1 MISVDEF
8 FAQYKSVTYQRKS
21 LVIKPDQILDTIYFV
36 KTGYIKQSA
45 IGPNGDEFILN
56 IYKPG
61 SFFAIS
67 IAIHRRESHYTFE
80 AMTDVEL
87 IKAPT
92 KEIMQL
98 LRTEPDLAHDLLMR
112 ITSGLN
118 ALVTRM
124 ETIIFGSASQKVASA
139 VWQNAHRFGKKQPDG
154 SVIIQLPLTHQQIAS
169 LTGLTRETVSIEMAK
184 LKKQSILNY
193 QGKVITVLSLE
204 NLKTLVPI
212 PD

>member
-1 MISVDEF
+1 MTSVDEF
-8 FAQYKSVTYQRKS
+8 FARYKPVTYQRKT
-21 LVIKPDQILDTIYFV
+21 LVIKPDQMLDAIYFV
-36 KTGYIKQSA
+36 KTGYVKQSA

-67 IAIHRRESHYTFE
+67 LALHRHESHYSFE

-87 IKAPT
+87 VKAPT
-92 KEIMQL
+92 KEILQL
-98 LRTEPDLAHDLLMR
+98 LRTKPDLAYDLLMR
-112 ITSGLN
+112 VTSGLN
-118 ALVTRM
+118 SMVSRM
-124 ETIIFGSASQKVASA
+124 ETIIFGSAGQKVAAA

-154 SVIIQLPLTHQQIAS
+154 SITLQLPLTHQQLAS

-184 LKKQSILNY
+184 LKKQQILDY
-193 QGKVITVLSLE
+193 QGKVITIFSLE

-212 PD
+212 PE

>member
-1 MISVDEF
+1 MTSVDQF
-8 FAQYKSVTYQRKS
+8 FAKYKAVSYQRKT

-36 KTGYIKQSA
+36 KSGYIKQSA

-56 IYKPG
+56 IYRPG

-67 IAIHRRESHYTFE
+67 IALHRSESHYTFE

-92 KEIMQL
+92 KEIIQL
-98 LRTEPDLAHDLLMR
+98 LKTEPDMALDLLMR
-112 ITSGLN
+112 VTSGLN

-139 VWQNAHRFGKKQPDG
+139 VWQNARRFGKKQPDG
-154 SVIIQLPLTHQQIAS
+154 STTLLIPLTHQQLAS

-184 LKKQSILNY
+184 LKKQKILNY
-193 QGKVITVLSLE
+193 QGKIITVFSMD

-212 PD
+212 PE